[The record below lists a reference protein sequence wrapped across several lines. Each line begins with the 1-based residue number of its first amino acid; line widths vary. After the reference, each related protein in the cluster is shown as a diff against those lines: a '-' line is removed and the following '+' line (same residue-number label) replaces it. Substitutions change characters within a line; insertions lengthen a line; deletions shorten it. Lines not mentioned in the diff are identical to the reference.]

1 MRGKIL
7 FIPVLILIVAGCVG
21 GRIASTTEYYTLDYA
36 PPEIRDSTQ
45 LNAFLR
51 VERFSVAQ
59 VFNSN
64 AMLYRTRSFN
74 LIPFS
79 NDRWRVNPG
88 DIVTDNL
95 IRDIRRAGIFRGV
108 FSYRDTEVTQFVLE
122 GNVTDFLEVEDNG
135 SPKAFLTIYVT
146 LLDLNQKDITRKVV
160 CQKRYS
166 QAVECGERG
175 PGGMAQGLSK
185 SMEQLSGQIIS
196 DVHHAI
202 KSLDAPTSG

>member
-1 MRGKIL
+1 
-7 FIPVLILIVAGCVG
+7 
-21 GRIASTTEYYTLDYA
+21 
-36 PPEIRDSTQ
+36 
-45 LNAFLR
+45 
-51 VERFSVAQ
+51 
-59 VFNSN
+59 
-64 AMLYRTRSFN
+64 
-74 LIPFS
+74 
-79 NDRWRVNPG
+79 
-88 DIVTDNL
+88 
-95 IRDIRRAGIFRGV
+95 
-108 FSYRDTEVTQFVLE
+108 VTQFVLE

-160 CQKRYS
+160 FQKRYS